1 MEILISKVREVFGN
15 LHPMKIHTPA
25 IFTAPTLLSLGLP
38 G

>member
-1 MEILISKVREVFGN
+1 MEILISKVREMFAN

-25 IFTAPTLLSLGLP
+25 ITALTLLSLGLP